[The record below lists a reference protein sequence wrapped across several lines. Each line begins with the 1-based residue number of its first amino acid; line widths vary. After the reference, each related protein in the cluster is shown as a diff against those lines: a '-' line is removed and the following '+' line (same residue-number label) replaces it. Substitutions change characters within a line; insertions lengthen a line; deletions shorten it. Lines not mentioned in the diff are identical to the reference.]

1 MGIEIIKEKEELK
14 AKVERCEESINI
26 LNKKVNDLTDDL
38 AKHKYQPTA
47 HEI

>member
-1 MGIEIIKEKEELK
+1 MDTEKDEQEELRMMV
-14 AKVERCEESINI
+14 ANCEESIRI
-26 LNKKVNDLTDDL
+26 LNKKVNDLMDDL